1 MSRGSTTGLQPARIL
16 VVMGVSSSGKSTI
29 GEALA
34 MQLHLPF
41 LDADAF
47 HPPANV
53 AKMRAGVALTDED
66 RWPWLARY
74 AAALAEAARDGA
86 VVGACSALRRAYR
99 DFLEHRTGMRMLF
112 VHLDGD
118 QQLIADRVAR
128 RQHHFM
134 PASLLDSQFA
144 TLQVPGPDENALSV
158 PISGEVAQI
167 VARIRREVAPAFGQ
181 VSPSV
186 PPACRTP

>member
-1 MSRGSTTGLQPARIL
+1 MVRGQSRQLQPARIL

-34 MQLHLPF
+34 SGLRLPF
-41 LDADAF
+41 LDADTY

-53 AKMRAGVALTDED
+53 AKMRAGTALTDED
-66 RWPWLARY
+66 RWPWLKRY
-74 AAALAEAARDGA
+74 AAALAEAAKQGG

-99 DFLEHRTGMRMLF
+99 DFLIERAGMPILF
-112 VHLDGD
+112 IHLEGD
-118 QQLIADRVAR
+118 RQLIADRIAR
-128 RQHHFM
+128 REHHYM

-144 TLQVPGPDENALSV
+144 TLQVPGPDENAVSV
-158 PISGEVAQI
+158 PVDGDVAEV
-167 VARIRREVAPAFGQ
+167 VARIRRAVAPVFGK

-186 PPACRTP
+186 PPACRSP